1 MTLIDAPSD
10 ARAPEIAVSARA
22 RQLLEVAS
30 VWGPSFSLEDMADV
44 IGEPPAR
51 LLPPMA
57 ELIGAGIL
65 VTSGESIGFV
75 DDVVHGA
82 VYDEI
87 PETFRV
93 ALHHQIGALL
103 LARGG
108 DPAQAAE
115 HLVLAARSNDRL
127 TLLDLDRATN
137 DLIASA
143 PESAVQFAV
152 RALAMTEP
160 TDELRFARTV
170 TAVDALIRAGRPAA
184 ASHLARSTLAAT
196 GAPRTRQAELRLVL
210 SSISYA
216 GGRIEEAIAEAESV
230 RCRSGLAE
238 KLYAEADLAH
248 LLGLLTTGDV
258 DRTREA
264 AGAIMAGRNDDAA
277 LAAAFTACAFI
288 AWDEGRVADA
298 LGFVR
303 AAIQRGESDAIAT
316 HRAHPRLALAGMLTA
331 LGNMD
336 EADLAIDEAAEDVAV
351 TRDTL
356 WTPVP
361 SVLRARLRLLTG
373 QLDDAEAE
381 ATKSLDASEVLG
393 TYLHVPLALATLADV
408 ALCRGDL
415 LAATR
420 HLAYG
425 RDFAMP
431 CAGFGSGNI
440 AWTSARLREASDGS
454 AGAIEQLHAVYDEIA
469 THKRLLLEPGA
480 STWMVRTALAAHDR
494 GRAEQVVIAAEQL
507 SVDNQAFT
515 EPAAAARH
523 ARGLFDEDADAVREA
538 GECHT
543 HPWLRATAA
552 DDAGVLLAR
561 ASDAY
566 AAREQLEV
574 AIAGY
579 VLMGADRDA
588 ARIRSL
594 LRELGVRRRHWHQ
607 VDRPVEGWDSLTDTE
622 RRVAEIVAEGLTN
635 RQTAE
640 RLFLSRH
647 TVDFHLRH
655 VFRKLGIGSRA
666 ELTRLA
672 LEELDIAG

>member
-1 MTLIDAPSD
+1 MTRIDAPSS
-10 ARAPEIAVSARA
+10 ACAPEIVVSPQA

-30 VWGPSFSLEDMADV
+30 VWGSSFSLEDMADV

-57 ELIGAGIL
+57 ELIGTGTFMA
-65 VTSGESIGFV
+65 TAESMGFV
-75 DDVVHGA
+75 DDLVRWA

-103 LARGG
+103 LARGRA
-108 DPAQAAE
+108 PARAAE
-115 HLVLAARSNDRL
+115 HLVLAARSNDRVA
-127 TLLDLDRATN
+127 LLDLDRATN
-137 DLIASA
+137 ELLAGA
-143 PESAVQFAV
+143 PESAAQFAM

-160 TDELRFARTV
+160 TDELRFARTR
-170 TAVDALIRAGRPAA
+170 TAVDALMRAGRPTA
-184 ASHLARSTLAAT
+184 ASRLARSTLAAT

-216 GGRIEEAIAEAESV
+216 AGRIGEAIAEAESV

-238 KLYAEADLAH
+238 SLYAEADLAH
-248 LLGLLTTGDV
+248 LLGLLATGDV
-258 DRTREA
+258 VRTREA

-277 LAAAFTACAFI
+277 LAGAFTVWAFI
-288 AWDEGRVADA
+288 SWDEGRVADA

-303 AAIQRGESDAIAT
+303 AAIQRGESDSIAI

-336 EADLAIDEAAEDVAV
+336 EADRAIDEAAEDVAR

-356 WTPVP
+356 WTPAP
-361 SVLRARLRLLTG
+361 SVLRARLRLLSG
-373 QLDDAEAE
+373 QLDEAEAE
-381 ATKSLDASEVLG
+381 ATKSLDASESLG
-393 TYLHVPLALATLADV
+393 THLHVPLALATLADV

-420 HLAYG
+420 HLAHE

-431 CAGFGSGNI
+431 CAGFGSGNV
-440 AWTSARLREASDGS
+440 AWTSARLHEASNGP
-454 AGAIEQLHAVYDEIA
+454 AGAVEQVHAVYEEIA
-469 THKRLLLEPGA
+469 THKRLLMEPGA
-480 STWMVRTALAAHDR
+480 STWLVRAALAANDR

-507 SVDNQAFT
+507 SVDNDAFAA
-515 EPAAAARH
+515 PAAAARH
-523 ARGLFDEDADAVREA
+523 ARGLLDEDADAVREA
-538 GECHT
+538 GECCT
-543 HPWLRATAA
+543 YPWLRAAA
-552 DDAGVLLAR
+552 AEDAGVLLAR
-561 ASDAY
+561 ASDAG

-574 AIAGY
+574 AMTAY
-579 VLMGADRDA
+579 SRMGADRDA
-588 ARIRSL
+588 ARIRSR
-594 LRELGVRRRHWHQ
+594 LREYGVRRRHWHQ
-607 VDRPVEGWDSLTDTE
+607 VDRPVEGWESLTDTE
-622 RRVAEIVAEGLTN
+622 RLVAEIVTEGLTN

-666 ELTRLA
+666 ELTRVA
-672 LEELDIAG
+672 LEELDVAG